1 MSKKRKAFHKHRHR
15 SAQSPQL
22 KNRAP
27 SREDSTE
34 NTVLSLLYHSDHR
47 LSLDKIND
55 LLTQKSINAKQLKKT
70 IKNLTEQNLIVQD
83 GKQKITLNK
92 KAPLFKGVL
101 TRHPRGFGFIGQTE
115 AITSAQVPKRDPFI
129 APSRMGSAHHGD
141 TVLIRVLRTRRD
153 DRSEASVIQV
163 LSQGSDTIVGT
174 YEKKKRGGRV
184 YPEDLGF
191 PFSIDVPISET
202 LQPNAGDIVIVRY
215 TREDKPAP
223 VLQGILLEVLGS
235 PDNINTQM
243 RVVIEKFNLPHTFN
257 KAVCG
262 ETKTLQTTFEP
273 DNTRE
278 DLRNIDHITIDGETA
293 KDFDD
298 AISVQKTAK
307 GYRLFVS
314 IADVSSFVR
323 PGSAIDK
330 EAYARGTSVYFPG
343 KVIPMLPEKLSNDL
357 CSLVPNQDRFTLTV
371 ILDFDRTGAVLKK
384 RFTRSII
391 CSKHRFTYTTVHRI
405 LIEKDPEIRR
415 QHKPFLTSLKWS
427 QELATALRE
436 KRQQR
441 GSIDFNLSE
450 AEITVNQTGDVHS
463 IKKAKRNFAHFMIE
477 EFMIAAN
484 EAAASLFT
492 EKSLPGL
499 YRVHEPPA
507 SEKTENF
514 LAFVQSLDL
523 TKEPFDNSPGWYARL
538 LTSCKN
544 TKFDYIVNNLLL
556 RSMQQA
562 RYTRNN
568 LGHFG
573 LASTNYT
580 HFTSPIRR
588 YPDLLVHRQLV
599 QFIENTPQKKDQLQP
614 SAATQDDATFLS
626 ARERVAVNAER
637 EMNDRLKLIYMKD
650 HIGESFTAII
660 SGISEFAI
668 FVEIQDL
675 CISGSIAI
683 ELLDDDYY
691 LFDEKRFRFIG
702 EISGITYQVGDII
715 QVILID
721 IDRLKRR
728 ISFAPQNL

>member
-1 MSKKRKAFHKHRHR
+1 MSKKRKAFRKHRHH
-15 SAQSPQL
+15 SAQAPQL
-22 KNRAP
+22 KNRT
-27 SREDSTE
+27 SSEE
-34 NTVLSLLYHSDHR
+34 NNTGDTILSLIYNSDHR

-55 LLTQKSINAKQLKKT
+55 LLIQKNSTAKQLKKT
-70 IKNLTEQNLIVQD
+70 INNLVEQKLIVQD
-83 GKQKITLNK
+83 GKRRITLNK
-92 KAPLFKGVL
+92 KAPLFKGIL
-101 TRHPRGFGFIGQTE
+101 TRHPRGFGFISQTE
-115 AITSAQVPKRDPFI
+115 TITAAQVPRRDPFI

-153 DRSEASVIQV
+153 DRPEASIIQV
-163 LSQGSDTIVGT
+163 LSPGSDTIVGT
-174 YEKKKRGGRV
+174 YEKKKKGGRV
-184 YPEDLGF
+184 YPEDPGF
-191 PFSIDVPISET
+191 PFSIDVPVSET
-202 LQPNAGDIVIVRY
+202 LRPNSGDIVIVRH
-215 TREDKPAP
+215 TREDKPAQ
-223 VLQGILLEVLGS
+223 VLQGILVEVLGS

-257 KAVCG
+257 ETVTR
-262 ETKTLQTTFEP
+262 ETKALQTTFEP

-278 DLRNIDHITIDGETA
+278 DLRNINHITIDGETA

-371 ILDFDRTGAVLKK
+371 ILDFDRAGTVLKK

-391 CSKHRFTYTTVHRI
+391 CSKHRFTYTTVRQI
-405 LIEKDPEIRR
+405 LIDKNPEIRR
-415 QHKPFLTSLKWS
+415 QHKPFLTPLKWS

-436 KRQQR
+436 KRKQR

-450 AEITVNQTGDVHS
+450 AEITVNQTGVVKS
-463 IKKAKRNFAHFMIE
+463 IKKADRNFAHFMIE

-507 SEKTENF
+507 PEKTENF

-538 LTSCKN
+538 LTSCKT
-544 TKFDYIVNNLLL
+544 TKYDYIINNLLL

-588 YPDLLVHRQLV
+588 YPDLLVHRQLI
-599 QFIENTPQKKDQLQP
+599 QFIESTPQKKEQP
-614 SAATQDDATFLS
+614 ESTAATQNDATFLS

-637 EMNDRLKLIYMKD
+637 EINDRLKLIYMKD
-650 HIGESFTAII
+650 RVGESFTATI
-660 SGISEFAI
+660 SGISEFAL

-675 CISGSIAI
+675 CVSGSIAI

-702 EISGITYQVGDII
+702 EISANTYQIGDIM

-728 ISFAPQNL
+728 ISFAPQ